1 MNDRKLKPWQMWSI
15 FGASM
20 VAVFVL
26 GLLVSSLAERRA
38 EVASI
43 FHNRKTVFD
52 GQEPRNELFKSDFPR
67 EYETWAATADT
78 TFASRYNSSDDTDV
92 LAERPNMVI
101 LWAGYAFSWE
111 YKAPR
116 GHMHAIEDMVH
127 TLRTGAPEKTTDG
140 SIQPGTCWTC
150 KSPDVPRVMQEE

>member
-43 FHNRKTVFD
+43 FHNRKTVLD

-92 LAERPNMVI
+92 LSERPNMVI
-101 LWAGYAFSWE
+101 LWAGMLSLGSTRHPADTCMPSKIWYIHCVPVLQRKRQTEAYS
-111 YKAPR
+111 R
-116 GHMHAIEDMVH
+116 VHAGLVNRLMYPV
-127 TLRTGAPEKTTDG
+127 
-140 SIQPGTCWTC
+140 
-150 KSPDVPRVMQEE
+150 